1 MIVSVTGKGM
11 DKLMLALD
19 PRLSQKTLN
28 RTLNNLMVQGSNAA
42 KRKVRE
48 RYNIKP
54 KQLNRYI
61 TTYRSTPANGLEASI
76 NVRSRSASL
85 FNFIHRSSISSSINA
100 KRRSKRKPVKIKV
113 LKGGGTHK
121 LRHAFV
127 MMGKNSNIG
136 IFERVPGVKT
146 AKGTAKIKRLSTIGP
161 SKMFEKEGV
170 PIMQKYVDD
179 NAARIFKNN
188 FDFYIGKAK

>member
-1 MIVSVTGKGM
+1 MVVSVTGKGM

-19 PRLSQKTLN
+19 PRLSKKTLN
-28 RTLNNLMVQGSNAA
+28 RTLNNLMVQGANAA
-42 KRKVRE
+42 KKEVRT
-48 RYNIKP
+48 RYNIKA
-54 KQLNRYI
+54 KQLNKYI
-61 TTYRSTPANGLEASI
+61 KTHRSDVRGLEASI
-76 NVRSRSASL
+76 NVRSRSVSL
-85 FNFIHRSSISSSINA
+85 FNFIQRSSISSSISA
-100 KRRSKRKPVKIKV
+100 KRRSKRKPVKVKV
-113 LKGGGTHK
+113 LKGGGAHK

-127 MMGKNSNIG
+127 MMGKNNNIG

-146 AKGTAKIKRLSTIGP
+146 SKGTDKIKRLSTIGP